1 MIYDLMLRD
10 TVVPYRGDYP
20 RADTRG
26 DRASFTKSDLDKIA
40 PLAPGDERWLG
51 ENCFP
56 SCETMERVEARI
68 EAARRLKYGA

>member
-10 TVVPYRGDYP
+10 TVVPLRGDFP

-26 DRASFTKSDLDKIA
+26 DRASFSKSDLDKIA